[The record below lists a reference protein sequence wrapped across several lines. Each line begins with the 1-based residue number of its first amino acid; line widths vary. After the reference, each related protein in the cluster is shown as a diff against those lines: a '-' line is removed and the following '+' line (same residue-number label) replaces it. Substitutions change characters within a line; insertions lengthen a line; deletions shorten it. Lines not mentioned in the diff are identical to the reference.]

1 MQIIARIIHKTYME
15 EMKQIKERIQDVIR
29 PNGVGAITAAD
40 HQALLLDIVETIDS
54 NKADKSGRHP
64 AMSVGFADNLTGHG
78 ESVPAEFSFR
88 ASGGKSIADGVA
100 RIKVLRGN
108 SIVANGQLLHSHVEA
123 IKSVGDNAW
132 DEHWEIGGISESNGA
147 DYDTGYYMRSSYVR
161 ILPNTEYYF
170 KKPQGILTYLYFY
183 NENKEFV
190 GWLDP
195 FATSGKGGIF
205 TTLNASYLRFSCL
218 QTTYNH
224 DIMLTLVHSGWKVD
238 TNAGYQPYWADILAI
253 DPRIQAAFP
262 DGMKAAGDAYDA
274 VMNRNGK
281 GHITKRIASID
292 LGTLEWGVDS
302 GGFAYSQTTIPAA
315 VDSTGVSRNVI
326 CASFGVKQDAY
337 WTPSTENVIMIAEQ
351 GKLFITGDILSGIT
365 VNELESQLEGVILFY
380 ESNAPTTYEVG
391 EPFNLDYR
399 VADFGTE
406 EAISSQ
412 PSAPF
417 RADIIYQFNA
427 VDMIRELWAK
437 VQALEAKL

>member
-1 MQIIARIIHKTYME
+1 
-15 EMKQIKERIQDVIR
+15 MKQIKERIQDVIR

-40 HQALLLDIVETIDS
+40 HQTLLLDIVETIDS
-54 NKADKSGRHP
+54 NKADKRGRHP

-100 RIKVLRGN
+100 RIKRIKGN

-132 DEHWEIGGISESNGA
+132 DEEWE
-147 DYDTGYYMRSSYVR
+147 
-161 ILPNTEYYF
+161 
-170 KKPQGILTYLYFY
+170 QGILDVNGENYYLEGYIRSKNYIPIIGGAQYYYSNKEGKIEDYLTMRFY
-183 NENKEFV
+183 DENKVLVDSFTQAI
-190 GWLDP
+190 GTFTAP
-195 FATSGKGGIF
+195 RNARYMRFYPNGTYGG
-205 TTLNASYLRFSCL
+205 
-218 QTTYNH
+218 TYKN
-224 DIMLTLVHSGWKVD
+224 DILLTLVHSGWKQD
-238 TNAGYQPYWADILAI
+238 TDAGYQPYWEDVLVL
-253 DPRIQAAFP
+253 DKRIREAFP
-262 DGMKAAGDAYDA
+262 DGMKSAGQASDMAY
-274 VMNRNGK
+274 NKNGK
-281 GHITKRIASID
+281 GYVTKRISSID
-292 LGTLEWGVDS
+292 LGSLTWGIDS
-302 GGFAYSQTTIPAA
+302 GGFAYSNETIPAA

-337 WTPSTENVIMIAEQ
+337 WTPSTENVIIIAEQ

-365 VNELESQLEGVILFY
+365 VNELKYQLEGVILFY

>member
-1 MQIIARIIHKTYME
+1 ME
-15 EMKQIKERIQDVIR
+15 EMKQIKKRIQDVIR

-40 HQALLLDIVETIDS
+40 HQTLLLDIVETIDF

-100 RIKVLRGN
+100 RIKRIKGN
-108 SIVANGQLLHSHVEA
+108 SVMVNGGVVHMNTES

-132 DEHWEIGGISESNGA
+132 DEQWEIGGISESNGA
-147 DYDTGYYMRSSYVR
+147 DYDAGYYIRSSYVR

-195 FATSGKGGIF
+195 FATSGEGGMF
-205 TTLNASYLRFSCL
+205 TTLNASYLRFSCM

-292 LGTLEWGVDS
+292 LGTLEWGIES
-302 GGFAYSQTTIPAA
+302 AQFAYSQSTIPAR
-315 VDSTGVSRNVI
+315 VDALGVSRNVI
-326 CASFGVKQDAY
+326 CAHLGVKQESY
-337 WTPSTENVIMIAEQ
+337 WIATTEDVLMIAEN
-351 GKLFITGDILSGIT
+351 GKVFITGDILKDTSAS
-365 VNELESQLEGVILFY
+365 ELKDKLDGVILYY
-380 ESNAPTTYEVG
+380 EINAPTTYEYDQ
-391 EPFNLDYR
+391 PFNLDYR

>member
-1 MQIIARIIHKTYME
+1 
-15 EMKQIKERIQDVIR
+15 MKQIKERIQEVIR

-40 HQALLLDIVETIDS
+40 HQALLLDMVETIDS

-78 ESVPAEFSFR
+78 ESVPAEFTFR
-88 ASGGKSIADGVA
+88 ASGGKSIADGAA

-108 SIVANGQLLHSHVEA
+108 SVVVNGQLLHSHVEA

-132 DEHWEIGGISESNGA
+132 DEQWENGGIRESDGT
-147 DYDTGYYMRSSYVR
+147 DYDTGYYIRSSYVR
-161 ILPNTEYYF
+161 ILPNTQYYF
-170 KKPQGILTYLYFY
+170 KKPQGVLTYLYFY

-195 FATSGKGGIF
+195 FATSGEGGMF

-238 TNAGYQPYWADILAI
+238 TNAGYQPYWADILTI

-262 DGMKAAGDAYDA
+262 DGMKMWDAAF
-274 VMNRNGK
+274 NHNGK
-281 GHITKRIASID
+281 GYIV
-292 LGTLEWGVDS
+292 LGTGMILLGGYSIISGATYKGDERWRVGEIQGIRKPSMNNEQAGIVSVFQTGTADSTYLCEDSVGVDTEGILWLYDARYTKVS
-302 GGFAYSQTTIPAA
+302 DRDA
-315 VDSTGVSRNVI
+315 VQN
-326 CASFGVKQDAY
+326 
-337 WTPSTENVIMIAEQ
+337 
-351 GKLFITGDILSGIT
+351 LLSGK
-365 VNELESQLEGVILFY
+365 VLYYELAE
-380 ESNAPTTYEVG
+380 PTIIEYDQ
-391 EPFNLDYR
+391 PFNFDYR

-412 PSAPF
+412 SSAPF

-427 VDMIRELWAK
+427 VDMIRELWLK
-437 VQALEAKL
+437 VQELEAKL